1 MIVAAS
7 FVNKGSKTKPDTKV
21 SGFLFKEAGFCR
33 GHFCYIYPMKKMLF
47 LYFVLCIGQISAQT
61 ISINNTIKEVENNLI
76 PFVPVRDFK
85 GWNIL
90 ERMKYYKVPGVSIA
104 VIKDYKIDWAKGY
117 GLADTIQKTPVT
129 NETMFSA
136 GSISKFL
143 MAITAL
149 NMVEKGQIELDKPIN
164 NYLVSWKIAE
174 NEFTQKTPITLRM
187 LLSHSAGTS
196 QTSYFGFTPNEP
208 LPSIVEIVSGSKI
221 AGTRAVVVNSEPNK
235 EFRYSGG
242 GSMIAQLALMDV
254 SKKSFANL
262 TQVLLFDKL
271 GMHNSTFEQ
280 PLPFKYKNQSA
291 WAYSEASWFK
301 GMPYVYPQQAAAGLY
316 TTPTDLAKIFIDV
329 QKSYLG
335 KGKIL
340 GQLITKQMLS
350 PQKAVSDGAYKE
362 NIGIGPFL
370 IQRTDNKD
378 TKGVYFE
385 FTGVNAGFLAYG
397 IASVTGGNGVVIML
411 NSGDDVNG
419 LGKEIRRSVAKVYDW
434 NNFLPEEI
442 KPIQL
447 GDEALNK
454 LTGRY
459 RMGTDEVL
467 YLRKEKEYLVENIN
481 EGNNIYCFP
490 ISKDTIVFSD
500 YNIKAG
506 FKFNEKGE
514 CISLQN
520 IYQEKPMLK
529 MRDDEFSP
537 SEYLKMKN
545 YVEAKKAFASMKM
558 NEYQITYLAYDLMN
572 KKPLNLEAV
581 KTILDIALEQHP
593 NSSIVYSR
601 WGDYY
606 VKLNDNQ
613 NAINNFKRAIEL
625 DPSDENSKAALKKLT
640 LQE

>member
-1 MIVAAS
+1 
-7 FVNKGSKTKPDTKV
+7 
-21 SGFLFKEAGFCR
+21 
-33 GHFCYIYPMKKMLF
+33 MKKLLF
-47 LYFVLCIGQISAQT
+47 LCFVLNVGQASAQ
-61 ISINNTIKEVENNLI
+61 IQSIQNKINEVENNLI
-76 PFVPVRDFK
+76 PFVPVKDFK

-90 ERMKYYKVPGVSIA
+90 DRMKYYNVPGVSIA

-117 GLADTIQKTPVT
+117 GLADTIQKIPVT

-149 NMVEKGQIELDKPIN
+149 KMVENGQIELDKPIN
-164 NYLVSWKIAE
+164 NHLVSWKIAE
-174 NEFTQKTPITLRM
+174 NEFTQKTPVTLRM
-187 LLSHSAGTS
+187 LLSHSGGTS
-196 QTSYFGFTPNEP
+196 QSSYFGFTPNEP
-208 LPSIVEIVSGSKI
+208 LPSIVEILSGAKI
-221 AGTRAVVVNSEPNK
+221 AGTRGVVVNSEPNK

-242 GSMIAQLALMDV
+242 GSMIAQMALMDV
-254 SKKSFANL
+254 SKKSFSNL
-262 TQVLLFDKL
+262 TQELIFDKL

-280 PLPFKYKNQSA
+280 PLPLKYKKQSA
-291 WAYSEASWFK
+291 WAYSYASWFK

-316 TTPTDLAKIFIDV
+316 TTPTDLAKVFIDV

-340 GQLITKQMLS
+340 GQSITTEMLS
-350 PQKAVSDGAYKE
+350 PQKIVSDGTYKE

-378 TKGVYFE
+378 PNGVYFE

-397 IASVTGGNGVVIML
+397 IASVSGGNGVVIML

-419 LGKEIRRSVAKVYDW
+419 LGKEIRRAVAKVYHW
-434 NNFLPEEI
+434 NSFLPTEI
-442 KPIQL
+442 KPLKL
-447 GDEALNK
+447 GVDELNK

-467 YLRKEKEYLVENIN
+467 YLRKENDYLVENIN

-490 ISKDTIVFSD
+490 ISKDTIVFTD

-506 FKFNEKGE
+506 FKFNDKGE
-514 CISLQN
+514 AVSLQN
-520 IYQEKPMLK
+520 IYQEKPMPK
-529 MRDDEFSP
+529 MKEDEFSP
-537 SEYLKMKN
+537 SEYLKMRN
-545 YVEAKKAFASMKM
+545 YVEAKKAFAAMKM

-572 KKPLNLEAV
+572 KKPLNLETV
-581 KTILDIALEQHP
+581 KIILDIALDQHP

-606 VKLNDNQ
+606 LKLNDKQ
-613 NAINNFKRAIEL
+613 NAINNYKKAIEL
-625 DPSDENSKAALKKLT
+625 DPSDENSKEVLKRLT
-640 LQE
+640 L